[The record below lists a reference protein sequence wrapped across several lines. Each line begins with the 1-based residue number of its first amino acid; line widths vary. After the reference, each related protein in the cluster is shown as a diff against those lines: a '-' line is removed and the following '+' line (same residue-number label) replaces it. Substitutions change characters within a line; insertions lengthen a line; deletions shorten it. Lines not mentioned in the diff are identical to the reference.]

1 MLKKF
6 NRQVSGRRKSE
17 LKGTPGE
24 AARDAALNAGIK
36 AAQES
41 AYAIGNSTDKIMEAA
56 EKLNNAT
63 AGITQN
69 VGEVASNVK
78 DVADGVTGLAK
89 RIGPAVDRGIELTGG
104 TESGTAFSRIAFK
117 TGKDIARGDKVCTG
131 LCLIS
136 GLSEGIAFS
145 CSTVKII
152 PFRGR
157 IYVGAKI
164 VSRSCM
170 AYRNLC
176 AGEGC

>member
-6 NRQVSGRRKSE
+6 NRQVSNRRKSE

-63 AGITQN
+63 ADITQN
-69 VGEVASNVK
+69 VVEIASNAKDIASMVS
-78 DVADGVTGLAK
+78 DVATSIKPVFNRGV
-89 RIGPAVDRGIELTGG
+89 ELVGG
-104 TESGTAFSRIAFK
+104 GESGSAFAKVAFK
-117 TGKDIARGDKVCTG
+117 TTRYIARGDKLCTG

-136 GLSEGIAFS
+136 GVSEGLAFV

-152 PFRGR
+152 PYQGR

-164 VSRSCM
+164 VSKSCM
-170 AYRNLC
+170 TYRNLC
-176 AGEGC
+176 AGEGY